1 MRRPLLLMSLLS
13 LAILAVVPVAE
24 ALAAKKKP
32 ISTIKRVS
40 PMRVKVGKTITLRGT
55 RFSSRRK
62 RNTVVFRGANGRSA
76 FAKPV
81 RASRSKIVV
90 KVPGSVERLLTK
102 KGTKRMPTRFKL
114 RVIVYRKYG
123 KLSARRHSPVI
134 VSNAGSAN
142 AVPCGRGSDYDGD
155 LLDNTLESKYGLDPC
170 KDDSDLDGISDGW
183 EFWSAKDLNPRA
195 LPYPGKKAY
204 LNPLDP
210 SDANVD
216 FDGDVLSAREEYQAW
231 THTGRKFDTSNPYS
245 PLGYS
250 DGTQNS
256 RPTEQPAVP
265 AFRSA
270 QYGIPFSPPAYPAR
284 LDTNG
289 DGQYSDDERDADADG
304 LNNFIETHGPGHAAW
319 WTAVLAKEGVA
330 PWPGTP
336 PTYSY
341 YGAYDQRPFA
351 DLTLNDP
358 DADGDTLLDGE
369 DDQDNDGWTN
379 IDEMYNRTVNT
390 GSGPRN
396 TNAFNPCAPETSR
409 TCPRYQ
415 PVN

>member
-1 MRRPLLLMSLLS
+1 MRRPMLLISLLS
-13 LAILAVVPVAE
+13 LTVLVLLPVAE
-24 ALAAKKKP
+24 AAAAKKKP
-32 ISTIKRVS
+32 VSTIKRVS
-40 PMRVKVGKTITLRGT
+40 PMRVKVGKTITLRGI

-62 RNTVVFRGANGRSA
+62 ANTVVFRGSNGRSA

-81 RASRSKIVV
+81 RASRSKLVV

-114 RVIVYRKYG
+114 RVVAARRYG
-123 KLSARRHSPVI
+123 KLSTRRHSPVI
-134 VSNAGSAN
+134 VSNTKPAR
-142 AVPCGRGSDYDGD
+142 CGRGSDYDGD
-155 LLDNTLESKYGLDPC
+155 LLANDVESKYRLDPC
-170 KDDSDLDGISDGW
+170 KDDSDLDGMSDGW

-210 SDANVD
+210 SDGNVD
-216 FDGDVLSAREEYQAW
+216 FDGDSLTAKEEYRAW
-231 THTGRKFDTSNPYS
+231 AYTGRKFDQSNPSS

-256 RPTEQPAVP
+256 RPTDQPAAP

-270 QYGIPFSPPAYPAR
+270 QYGIPFSPPPYPGL
-284 LDTNG
+284 LDTDD
-289 DGQYSDDERDADADG
+289 DGRYSDDERDADADG
-304 LNNFIETHGPGHAAW
+304 MNNYIESHGPGLAGW
-319 WTAVLAKEGVA
+319 WTSALAKEGVQ

-336 PTYSY
+336 PSYSY
-341 YGAYDQRPFA
+341 YGAYTQRPFA
-351 DLTLNDP
+351 DLALDDP
-358 DADGDTLLDGE
+358 DADGDTFLDGE

-390 GSGPRN
+390 SSGSRN